1 MLTCEVKA
9 VGLFIDSEGENMENI
24 VIVIP
29 SLEPDKKLLT
39 LLETIRAKQPITIPI
54 VIVDDGSRSSFENTF
69 QIAKDKFDCV
79 IIKHEQNFGKGRA
92 LKTAMNYVLEN
103 FGSAKGI
110 VTIDSD
116 GQHQYKDMVI
126 CVDAFNVYSDALIMG
141 VRSFDGKV
149 PLRSKFGNL
158 LTRKIMKAT
167 TGINLVDTQTGL
179 RVIPRFFIE
188 NLVNIPGERFE
199 YEMSMLLEAKKQN
212 VMIVEVPIKTIYI
225 EENQSSHF
233 HAFFDS
239 IAIYAVFMRYL
250 FSSVVSFF
258 IDISLFSLI
267 IYFIG
272 ESNFQTIILASYIAR
287 SISSLFNYL
296 VNNYIVFKTSSS
308 NSLIKYYS
316 LVIVQTFVS
325 SLLVSMVHNMLMN
338 FSPTILKVVIDLL
351 LFLISFYVQK
361 KWVFHKVVK

>member
-1 MLTCEVKA
+1 
-9 VGLFIDSEGENMENI
+9 MEDV

-39 LLETIRAKQPITIPI
+39 LLATIRTMQPTTIPI
-54 VIVDDGSRSSFENTF
+54 VIVDDGSGSSFENIF
-69 QIAKDKFDCV
+69 QSAKDEFDCV
-79 IIKHEQNFGKGRA
+79 VIKHEQNFGKGRA
-92 LKTAMNYVLEN
+92 LKTAMSYVLEY
-103 FGSAKGI
+103 FGNAKGI

-116 GQHQYKDMVI
+116 GQHQYKDMAV
-126 CVDAFNVYSDALIMG
+126 CVDAFHVHNDALIMG

-167 TGINLVDTQTGL
+167 TGIKLTDTQTGL
-179 RVIPRFFIE
+179 RVIPRGFMEHLI
-188 NLVNIPGERFE
+188 NTSGERFE
-199 YEMSMLLEAKKQN
+199 YEMTMLLEAKNQN
-212 VMIVEVPIKTIYI
+212 IAIIEVPIKTIYI

-233 HAFFDS
+233 HALFDS

-250 FSSVVSFF
+250 FSSVFSFL

-272 ESNFQTIILASYIAR
+272 ESNFQTITIASYIAR
-287 SISSLFNYL
+287 SVSSLFNYL
-296 VNNYIVFKTSSS
+296 VNNYIVFKNSSS
-308 NSLIKYYS
+308 NSFVKYYG

-325 SLLVSMVHNMLMN
+325 SLFVSMAHSRLMD
-338 FSPTILKVVIDLL
+338 FSPAILKIVIDLL